1 MFKGLFGGKKG
12 ESAQQGDDTVW
23 IDRAARLRGITRE
36 VAALAEAERSVVVV
50 SPTLA
55 GLDEVEAALAAH
67 QPLRCADVFAKDGLR
82 LNLSRAG
89 TVAVAASGALP
100 LDLKPGPDI
109 GVDIL
114 VYGRS
119 DTRPADDAIVRF
131 ADSLGQ
137 NAHITFHLALD
148 DKLLQEF
155 AGSIQPLLEKLGMS
169 PGEPISHAMV
179 TRAVKNA
186 QEKKAG

>member
-12 ESAQQGDDTVW
+12 ESAQQGEDTVW
-23 IDRAARLRGITRE
+23 MERTARLRGITRE
-36 VAALAEAERSVVVV
+36 VAALIEAERSVIVVA
-50 SPTLA
+50 PTLA

-100 LDLKPGPDI
+100 LDLKPGPDV
-109 GVDIL
+109 GVDVL

-131 ADSLGQ
+131 ADSLGP
-137 NAHITFHLALD
+137 NAHITFHLSLD

-155 AGSIQPLLEKLGMS
+155 TGSLKPLLEKLGMS
-169 PGEPISHAMV
+169 ADEPITHGMV

-186 QEKKAG
+186 QEKRGG